1 MSLFSLGADRRGN
14 RYGNRYGNRMIIG
27 IASTLGAALWISSAQ
42 AASFE
47 LPPLNSPPS
56 TEHHVG
62 KVIWADLVTPDLAV
76 AERFYGEL
84 LGWTFQP
91 VHSGAAEYAVASAA
105 GRPVGGLFQKA
116 VPSGEQRQSAWLT
129 FISVRD
135 VDAVK
140 RVALAH
146 GAKVVAD
153 PRTYPMRGRQAVFS
167 DPEGAVFAV
176 LASSTGDVPDYLAAP
191 GEWIWS
197 SLLSK
202 DPATETA
209 FYQQL
214 FAYDAF
220 DLESND
226 GMQHV
231 ILSSDDFAR
240 GSVNSLPGDSARRR
254 AHWLNFIRVDD
265 VVAAVAKAQAA
276 GGRVLVAPHVDRHG
290 GQTAVIAD
298 PAGAPFGLMEW
309 TNGDSKME
317 PK

>member
-1 MSLFSLGADRRGN
+1 MSLSRFTGSRGN
-14 RYGNRYGNRMIIG
+14 RHGNRHGNRMIIG
-27 IASTLGAALWISSAQ
+27 IASILLAAPWISNTQ
-42 AASFE
+42 AAAFE
-47 LPPLNSPPS
+47 LPPLNTPPS

-62 KVIWADLVTPDLAV
+62 KVVWEDLVTPDLVV
-76 AERFYGEL
+76 AERFYAEL

-91 VHSGAAEYAVASAA
+91 VHGGASEYAVALAD

-116 VPSGEQRQSAWLT
+116 VPSGEHRQSAWLT

-146 GAKVVAD
+146 GAKLVAEA
-153 PRTYPMRGRQAVFS
+153 RTYPLRGRQAVFS

-176 LASSTGDVPDYLAAP
+176 LASSSGDLPDYLAAP

-202 DPATETA
+202 DPAAETG

-240 GSVNSLPGDSARRR
+240 GSVNTLPGDSARRR

-265 VVAAVAKAQAA
+265 VVAVAAKAQAA

-290 GQTAVIAD
+290 GQIAVIAD

-309 TNGDSKME
+309 TSGDSKAE